1 MQEGT
6 ITSLLHVSEV
16 VLLRPLFSFYYV
28 FYYSVGT
35 TTLQGNDFVY
45 LIMKNPF
52 VFNVNLSKN

>member
-16 VLLRPLFSFYYV
+16 VLLRPLFFFYV
-28 FYYSVGT
+28 LYYRVGT